1 MIDHIVLPSGHK
13 VYFNAE
19 DRKIIESRKWYLAR
33 RKSKEYAQTDS
44 RDPLGRI
51 FMHQLLIKTEKGHVI
66 DHMDGNGLNN
76 CRSNLRQCTQA
87 QNCQNSQKKR
97 KHKAFKGVFLDAR
110 RGTYYAQVAVNK
122 KVFTSSGYETEIE
135 AAIAYNSLARIHH
148 KDFALLNRV

>member
-13 VYFNAE
+13 VYFDAE
-19 DRKIIESRKWYLAR
+19 DRKIIASRKWYLAR

-51 FMHQLLIKTEKGHVI
+51 FMHQLLIKAEKGHVI

-97 KHKAFKGVFLDAR
+97 KENIRLLKAFFLMLGEELIMR
-110 RGTYYAQVAVNK
+110 RLQQIKKFLRPVATRQK
-122 KVFTSSGYETEIE
+122 SKQP
-135 AAIAYNSLARIHH
+135 SLIILWPESIT
-148 KDFALLNRV
+148 KILPY